1 MKTDNSF
8 KICIVGLGPAGIGA
22 ALTFMNSNLAS
33 QVVCLDAGNS
43 PDKRFCA
50 VLLEKSDCK
59 REKICSMVSGFGGCS
74 FLGGGKISTF
84 PAGTR
89 LSSILGSEELSKKEL
104 SRALRLLRY
113 YLPLQKPKT
122 TPADIRTAK
131 ALFEKLGF
139 DYRYYDSYLCSLE
152 ERHKAYQ
159 EIFLEL
165 KAAGTQLLVNTELVN
180 IRPRKTGFELGVR
193 QGERDVT
200 FFAEHLVLGV
210 GRLGRTMLRN
220 LNTELNLGGKENHL
234 DVGVRLE
241 FPTSLFPDVNK
252 YHNDLKLKYDN
263 ARTFC
268 VCKYGKV
275 APYLLENMFFTDGY
289 RSAKS
294 DSGFTNLGIT
304 VRLQPSKRNR
314 TILNG
319 IKKRLL
325 RLGDGRPVRQTLP
338 DYLGV
343 NSANCYSLKRLDNSI
358 SFWIEG
364 DVNLCF
370 PKPISTKI
378 REAVYYFASRL
389 LPGDRWGEV
398 SVFAP
403 EVEYGG
409 LSFPVNSDFSII
421 PRMYLIGDCAGRF
434 RGVLQAFCSGIIC
447 AETIRGDIHEKRL

>member
-180 IRPRKTGFELGVR
+180 IRPRKTGFD
-193 QGERDVT
+193 Q
-200 FFAEHLVLGV
+200 
-210 GRLGRTMLRN
+210 
-220 LNTELNLGGKENHL
+220 
-234 DVGVRLE
+234 
-241 FPTSLFPDVNK
+241 
-252 YHNDLKLKYDN
+252 
-263 ARTFC
+263 
-268 VCKYGKV
+268 
-275 APYLLENMFFTDGY
+275 
-289 RSAKS
+289 
-294 DSGFTNLGIT
+294 
-304 VRLQPSKRNR
+304 
-314 TILNG
+314 
-319 IKKRLL
+319 
-325 RLGDGRPVRQTLP
+325 
-338 DYLGV
+338 LGV
-343 NSANCYSLKRLDNSI
+343 N
-358 SFWIEG
+358 
-364 DVNLCF
+364 
-370 PKPISTKI
+370 
-378 REAVYYFASRL
+378 
-389 LPGDRWGEV
+389 
-398 SVFAP
+398 
-403 EVEYGG
+403 
-409 LSFPVNSDFSII
+409 
-421 PRMYLIGDCAGRF
+421 
-434 RGVLQAFCSGIIC
+434 
-447 AETIRGDIHEKRL
+447 